1 MSNLGAYQMVT
12 TGIKAMGGPAK
23 AGVIAVGSVVAL
35 AGSVYRFGVNRGANM
50 GDRQTVEAK
59 VAEKVAG
66 WVYSK
71 FAQSSA
77 HELSDVYVVS
87 ADVECGGGLVL
98 HAGDRFRAGKVIDD
112 MVHIE
117 VEGSDNNPFI
127 VSVEQLG
134 QYSDYPSPL
143 EKEIDLPTHD

>member
-23 AGVIAVGSVVAL
+23 AGLIAVGSVLAL
-35 AGSVYRFGVNRGANM
+35 TSSVYRFGVNRGVNM

-59 VAEKVAG
+59 VTE
-66 WVYSK
+66 WVRSR
-71 FAQSSA
+71 FAQFNA
-77 HELSDVYVVS
+77 HELSEVYTVS

-112 MVHIE
+112 MVYIE
-117 VEGSDNNPFI
+117 VEGSDDNPFI
-127 VSVEQLG
+127 VSIEQLG
-134 QYSDYPSPL
+134 QHSDYPAPI

>member
-1 MSNLGAYQMVT
+1 MVT

-23 AGVIAVGSVVAL
+23 AGLIAVGSVLAL
-35 AGSVYRFGVNRGANM
+35 TGSVYRFGVNRGVNM

-59 VAEKVAG
+59 VTE
-66 WVYSK
+66 WVRSR
-71 FAQSSA
+71 FAQFNA
-77 HELSDVYVVS
+77 HELSEVYTVS
-87 ADVECGGGLVL
+87 ANVECGGGLVL

-112 MVHIE
+112 MVYIE
-117 VEGSDNNPFI
+117 VEGSDDNPFI

-134 QYSDYPSPL
+134 QHSDYPAPI

>member
-23 AGVIAVGSVVAL
+23 AALIAVGSVVAL
-35 AGSVYRFGVNRGANM
+35 TGSVYRVGVNRGVNM

-59 VAEKVAG
+59 VTE
-66 WVYSK
+66 WVRSR
-71 FAQSSA
+71 FAQFNA
-77 HELSDVYVVS
+77 HELSEVYTVS
-87 ADVECGGGLVL
+87 ANVECGGGLVL

-117 VEGSDNNPFI
+117 VEGSDDNPFI
-127 VSVEQLG
+127 VSIEQLG
-134 QYSDYPSPL
+134 QHSDYPAPI

>member
-23 AGVIAVGSVVAL
+23 AGLIAVGSVLAL
-35 AGSVYRFGVNRGANM
+35 TGSVYRFGVNRGVNM

-59 VAEKVAG
+59 VTE
-66 WVYSK
+66 WVRSR
-71 FAQSSA
+71 FAQFNA
-77 HELSDVYVVS
+77 HELSEVYTVS
-87 ADVECGGGLVL
+87 ANVECGGGLML
-98 HAGDRFRAGKVIDD
+98 RAGDRFRVGKVIDD
-112 MVHIE
+112 MVYIE
-117 VEGSDNNPFI
+117 VEGSDDNPFI

-134 QYSDYPSPL
+134 QHSDCPAPI

>member
-1 MSNLGAYQMVT
+1 MSNLGAYQTVT

-23 AGVIAVGSVVAL
+23 AALIAVGSVVAL
-35 AGSVYRFGVNRGANM
+35 TGSVYRVGVNRGVNM

-59 VAEKVAG
+59 VTE
-66 WVYSK
+66 WVRSR
-71 FAQSSA
+71 FAQFNA
-77 HELSDVYVVS
+77 HELSEVYTVS
-87 ADVECGGGLVL
+87 ANVECGGGLVL

-117 VEGSDNNPFI
+117 VEGSDDNPFI
-127 VSVEQLG
+127 VSIEQLG
-134 QYSDYPSPL
+134 QHSDYPAPI